1 MVGTKRTKLC
11 LYNLVRF
18 SALKSFIL
26 SWLILFPYSSGSVGD
41 GESALSPNV
50 YVSDDGGYSWFLALT
65 GPHHYEI
72 LDSGALLLA
81 VEHTNSPVNQIKWGL
96 LIILNPMN
104 FFLFGLFGFTYRFN
118 QCLFHLQVL
127 NKWGPVLEYL
137 QLHQRPVVFWCNC
150 QWAWLSLHERQ
161 PVGLQEQEEN
171 SHHHRL
177 QDAAN
182 KRLWDLCY
190 TWLMF
195 WVLSF
200 EYWVVTYVQ
209 ALKRTMCSGWLT
221 LQTPMDYRMVVCLA
235 IKKPFCA

>member
-104 FFLFGLFGFTYRFN
+104 FFCLDYLVLPTGLINVFSIFRFSTNEGQCWNIYNFTNDPLYFGAIVSEPGFRSMNVSLWGYRNRKKIVITIDFRMLLTRD
-118 QCLFHLQVL
+118 CETFVT
-127 NKWGPVLEYL
+127 
-137 QLHQRPVVFWCNC
+137 RDWC
-150 QWAWLSLHERQ
+150 
-161 PVGLQEQEEN
+161 
-171 SHHHRL
+171 
-177 QDAAN
+177 
-182 KRLWDLCY
+182 
-190 TWLMF
+190 
-195 WVLSF
+195 F
-200 EYWVVTYVQ
+200 EYWVLSTE
-209 ALKRTMCSGWLT
+209 L
-221 LQTPMDYRMVVCLA
+221 
-235 IKKPFCA
+235 